1 MRKEQTIKLG
11 LILVTVLVSINLFAQ
26 KKKDYRDSTT
36 VIVFSQSTKPSSV
49 TGKKHKISGEENV
62 IKIAPLGFISG
73 TFPVYYERAI
83 TDYFSVQGGLGLTSR
98 NYYRQVGFTDNAYNF
113 TDPLSTG
120 NEDLADPLY
129 NFDHR
134 TAKIGFMFALQP
146 RFYFDS
152 DGMEGSFFGVGYSTR
167 RYNFDEQGVKINP
180 SDGST
185 VFGGDI
191 KSEHENL
198 SDLFAV
204 FGYQVL
210 HDRIS
215 FESTFEAGI
224 TNIKGI
230 KYTAYNESG
239 VISDGFQNYTQSK
252 FYINWG
258 IKVGYHF

>member
-11 LILVTVLVSINLFAQ
+11 LILMAVLVSINLFAQ

-49 TGKKHKISGEENV
+49 TGKKHKISGETNI

-83 TDYFSVQGGLGLTSR
+83 TDFFSVQGGLGLTSR
-98 NYYRQVGFTDNAYNF
+98 NYYRQIGFTDNGYNF
-113 TDPLSTG
+113 TDSSG
-120 NEDLADPLY
+120 NNDIADALY

-134 TAKIGFMFALQP
+134 TAKLGFMFALQP

-152 DGMEGSFFGVGYSTR
+152 DGMDGSFFGVGYSTR
-167 RYNFDEQGVKINP
+167 RYNFDEQGVK
-180 SDGST
+180 SVDGT
-185 VFGGDI
+185 FGGPVH
-191 KSEHENL
+191 SEHENL

-224 TNIKGI
+224 TNVKGI

-239 VISDGFQNYTQSK
+239 VLSDGFQSYTQSK